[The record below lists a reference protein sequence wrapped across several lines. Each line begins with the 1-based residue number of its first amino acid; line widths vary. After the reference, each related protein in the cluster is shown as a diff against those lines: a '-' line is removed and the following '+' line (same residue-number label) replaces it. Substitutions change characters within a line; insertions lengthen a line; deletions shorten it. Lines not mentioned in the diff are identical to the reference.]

1 MTSDYQPTSQFV
13 NRAELADILR
23 VDKSTFKVW
32 GNRHGDFP
40 SPVGTDERGAQFYE
54 LEQLQRWLDH
64 RKILTRRLID
74 GELVGTTYGDR
85 LRRRMVAHRTH
96 DSTTVATVSATPAEE
111 RADAD
116 ALLAQ
121 LRPWP
126 RSSSSRGGVAIA
138 GLAIAFLNTADPA
151 ALRSIPHARQ
161 GVPLSQLWSMV
172 ADRLDKAGQR
182 QGVSPHL
189 SSELRMMR
197 PPSIQNLLTVA
208 GLAQRLGAHAAQR
221 LVEQFDVQAEL
232 GPTRYV
238 APASVS
244 HLMAGCAVGAVA
256 DRRATL
262 YDPNIRGGEILHAV
276 VERLGPHVDVTIDA
290 RAADQELAQLAG
302 LSLAT
307 TGLPTT
313 ISAATSPWSQLNRR
327 FASSVVT
334 NPPFNERLDPSTQDL
349 SWPYGTPPL
358 HNGNYAWLQL
368 AASVLEPGGFASVLM
383 PAKAGQSSNADERNI
398 RTAMA
403 RAGVVHAV
411 ISLPDKLFRPT
422 DLPATIWVLRSPST
436 SPAPIRFVDARNAGE
451 LTATGRRCLPRN
463 VVDDIVRYV
472 TAAANERVRTP
483 DASWQGVAVANE
495 QLERFDGA
503 LEPALYLQP
512 RTMPAPKELLTQTR
526 RAQQQVLTAI
536 DAAHT
541 TGVRLAAL
549 GFQPS
554 LPANWKTEPLSR
566 LCGLQSGPPP
576 AKLKTANRSPSG
588 VPVISNKHLTDA
600 GIVHTETDGV
610 REDIAW
616 RMGRYLVAPNDVL
629 VVRTGSLGRPA
640 IVDANHQNYLLGSNL
655 IRLRPFDPDKL
666 DPHFLRILL
675 GSPEVMAW
683 MRSHSA
689 GTVVHSLGA
698 DQLQKLPV
706 VVPPIADQRT
716 IVSAIQVIDEQIRT
730 LSGALEAA
738 RDARDH
744 LTDGMLSGAVGV
756 SSAPSSRAA
765 WKVRGR

>member
-1 MTSDYQPTSQFV
+1 MTNDHRPTSQFV
-13 NRAELADILR
+13 NRAELADLLR

-40 SPVGTDERGAQFYE
+40 APVGTDERGAHFYE
-54 LEQLQRWLDH
+54 FEPMQRWLDH
-64 RKILTRRLID
+64 RKVLASKLID
-74 GELVGTTYGDR
+74 DESVGTTYGDR

-96 DSTTVATVSATPAEE
+96 TSTTAATVSATPAEE

-121 LRPWP
+121 LRLWP
-126 RSSSSRGGVAIA
+126 RSSSNRGGVAIA
-138 GLAIAFLNTADPA
+138 GLAIAFLNTADPTA
-151 ALRSIPHARQ
+151 FQSIPHARQ
-161 GVPLSQLWSMV
+161 GVPLPRLWSMV
-172 ADRLDKAGQR
+172 TDRLDKAGQR
-182 QGVSPHL
+182 QGISAHL
-189 SSELRMMR
+189 SSELRTMR

-208 GLAQRLGAHAAQR
+208 GIAAGLGPHAAQR
-221 LVEQFDVQAEL
+221 LVEQFDMQAEL

-244 HLMAGCAVGAVA
+244 HLMAGCAVGAA
-256 DRRATL
+256 TDRRVTL

-276 VERLGPHVDVTIDA
+276 LERLGPHVDVTIDA
-290 RAADQELAQLAG
+290 RAADQDLAQLAG

-307 TGLPTT
+307 TGSRTT

-334 NPPFNERLDPSTQDL
+334 NPPFNDRLDPSTQDL
-349 SWPYGTPPL
+349 PWPYGTPPL

-383 PAKAGQSSNADERNI
+383 PAKAGQSSNADERKI

-463 VVDDIVRYV
+463 VVDDIVGYV
-472 TAAANERVRTP
+472 TADSNERVGTP
-483 DASWQGVAVANE
+483 DASWQGIAVAKE
-495 QLERFDGA
+495 QIEQFDGA

-512 RTMPAPKELLTQTR
+512 KTMPAPKELLAQTR
-526 RAQQQVLTAI
+526 RVQQQVLTAI
-536 DAAHT
+536 DAART
-541 TGVRLAAL
+541 TGARLAAL
-549 GFQPS
+549 DFQPS
-554 LPANWKTEPLSR
+554 LPANWKTKPLSH
-566 LCGLQSGPPP
+566 LCDLQSGPPP
-576 AKLKTANRSPSG
+576 AKLKAANRDPSG
-588 VPVISNKHLTDA
+588 VPVISNKHLND
-600 GIVHTETDGV
+600 GIIVHTETDGV
-610 REDIAW
+610 REDIAG
-616 RMGRYLVAPNDVL
+616 RMGRYRVATNDVL

-640 IVDANHQNYLLGSNL
+640 IVGADHRNYLLGSNL
-655 IRLRPFDPDKL
+655 VRLRPYDPDQL
-666 DPHFLRILL
+666 DPSFLRIVL
-675 GSPEVMAW
+675 GSSEVLAW

-698 DQLQKLPV
+698 DQLQKLTV
-706 VVPPIADQRT
+706 VVPPITDQRA

-730 LSGALEAA
+730 LNRALDAA

-756 SSAPSSRAA
+756 S
-765 WKVRGR
+765 V